1 VVRMNH
7 REGFTANLA
16 TAFLVGLGAN
26 LGLPMS
32 TTHVSTGAIAGVA
45 GRQVRRLDTA
55 TLRDFV
61 MAWTVTPAVAGL
73 VAFAVLA
80 ATRVMIR

>member
-1 VVRMNH
+1 MNH
-7 REGFTANLA
+7 REGFAANLT

-32 TTHVSTGAIAGVA
+32 STHVSTGAIAGVA
-45 GRQVRRLDTA
+45 GRQVRRLDPA

-61 MAWTVTPAVAGL
+61 MAWTVTPAIAGL
-73 VAFAVLA
+73 VALAVFA
-80 ATRVMIR
+80 ATRFMI